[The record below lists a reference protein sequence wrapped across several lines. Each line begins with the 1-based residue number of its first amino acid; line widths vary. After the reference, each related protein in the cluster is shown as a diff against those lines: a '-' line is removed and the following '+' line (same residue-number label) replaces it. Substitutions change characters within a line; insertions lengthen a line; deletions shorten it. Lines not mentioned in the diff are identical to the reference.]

1 MRFSF
6 RQLEYF
12 VAAGE
17 AGSIRRAAER
27 VAVSQPSISAAVSH
41 LERELGVQLFV
52 RHHAQGLSLTPA
64 GRRLLREARLLLDQA
79 EGLHALAGEVSGQ
92 LRGRLGLGCFV
103 TLAPMI
109 LPELVAAFT
118 RATPGAE
125 VAFFEADQAR
135 LVAALR
141 QVEIDLALAYD
152 LQLPDDIEFEP
163 LAELPPYILLAESHP
178 LAERPMLTL
187 EELAPLPLV
196 LLDLP
201 LSREYFLAMFLRE
214 GLEPTVAARSAQQE
228 VLRTMVA
235 NGLGYT
241 IANVRPR
248 SNLALDGRRLA
259 RVPLVGGHPPMRLG
273 LARAKSLQPSRL
285 AESFAEHCRHFISN
299 AYIPGM
305 DAPYF
310 TAVSRRTSEGAPS
323 DVGPSDVGPADIS
336 PAEVRAAELSTEN
349 SGGD

>member
-1 MRFSF
+1 MRFTF

-12 VAAGE
+12 VAAGQ
-17 AGSIRRAAER
+17 AGSIRQAAER
-27 VAVSQPSISAAVSH
+27 IAVSQPSISAAISH

-52 RHHAQGLSLTPA
+52 RHHAQGLSPTPA

-125 VAFFEADQAR
+125 VDFFEADQAR

-141 QVEIDLALAYD
+141 RVEIDLALAYD
-152 LQLPDDIEFEP
+152 LQLPEDLGFEP
-163 LAELPPYILLAESHP
+163 LAALPPHILLAEGHP
-178 LAERPMLTL
+178 LAERPLLTL
-187 EELAPLPLV
+187 GELAPLPLV

-201 LSREYFLAMFLRE
+201 LSREYFLAMFVRE
-214 GLEPTVAARSAQQE
+214 GLEPTIAARSAQQE

-248 SNLALDGRRLA
+248 SGLALDGRRLV
-259 RVPLVGGHPPMRLG
+259 RVPLAGDHPPLRLG
-273 LARAKSLQPSRL
+273 LARAESLQPSRL
-285 AESFAEHCRHFISN
+285 AEAFAEHCRRFISDS
-299 AYIPGM
+299 YIPGM
-305 DAPYF
+305 EAPYF
-310 TAVSRRTSEGAPS
+310 AQVRQARPDA
-323 DVGPSDVGPADIS
+323 AAIS
-336 PAEVRAAELSTEN
+336 TGN
-349 SGGD
+349 SGGG

>member
-1 MRFSF
+1 MRFTF

-12 VAAGE
+12 VAAGQ
-17 AGSIRRAAER
+17 AGSIRQAAER
-27 VAVSQPSISAAVSH
+27 IAVSQPSISAAIAH

-52 RHHAQGLSLTPA
+52 RHHAQGLSPTPA

-125 VAFFEADQAR
+125 VDFFEADQAR

-152 LQLPDDIEFEP
+152 LQLPEDVCFEP
-163 LAELPPYILLAESHP
+163 LAALPPHILLAEGHP
-178 LAERPMLTL
+178 LAERPLLTL
-187 EELAPLPLV
+187 GELAPLPLV

-201 LSREYFLAMFLRE
+201 LSREYFLAMFMRE
-214 GLEPTVAARSAQQE
+214 GLEPTIAARSAQQE

-248 SNLALDGRRLA
+248 SGLALDGRRLV
-259 RVPLVGGHPPMRLG
+259 RVPLAGDHPPLHLG
-273 LARAKSLQPSRL
+273 LARAESLQPSRL
-285 AESFAEHCRHFISN
+285 AGAFAEHCRQFISDS
-299 AYIPGM
+299 YIPGM
-305 DAPYF
+305 EAPDFAQVGQARPDA
-310 TAVSRRTSEGAPS
+310 AP
-323 DVGPSDVGPADIS
+323 
-336 PAEVRAAELSTEN
+336 LSTGS
-349 SGGD
+349 SGGG